1 MNKRNITVA
10 ILILLVVTIAIVP
23 IYKTLSTSEVQA
35 DTAFVATISDTNQYT
50 DGIELTE
57 SGIELNNWQYNTSK
71 YLQINPT
78 VPDDENI
85 YIVTVELPKE
95 LYVVGTELTL
105 PTGYSNVEFTKN
117 EDISVD
123 NGETYTINALSGKIE
138 YTMNDTSNSGTI
150 QLEVRYDNT
159 LWDKQ
164 AGSSLTMA
172 GVKPIVVKL
181 SKKATDETITLIKE
195 LSVSKATSNSA
206 ISYEHNNYYKID
218 SGSETMS
225 DIIVS
230 PGQLVTFLNSFSNSN
245 GIEELYYDKLS
256 INVNLP
262 YYTALDG
269 KKYFLELDTSTL
281 NFLSCNNPNYQIDT
295 SVEGIVS
302 IVMTKTYFTSGN
314 FLSIDF
320 KDISQELLDLD
331 IDTFVFTGGKID
343 ILADSNNKTTNINI
357 CSKEMNNITYHK
369 STYEN
374 LVFNYTS
381 NKDVQISKRPVDAIS
396 ILGSFGL
403 QNTGTKASVR
413 KEIFQEFDIENTNF
427 IKVTTVAL
435 PVDRVSENIEIE
447 YSLVDNE
454 GNQIYFDATGNPVDS
469 STSGATNTWNITLP
483 NANYNNNST
492 NTSIVLS
499 RSNLITAHKQYFF
512 KTIKYQLQTIDAG
525 DSLFSS
531 SSPFA
536 IGTPGNFYGYVNDS
550 VGSGTTAKT
559 KITISSPNNLEITS
573 LNTTIKS
580 VATDS
585 SKTSFYFDNVSMS
598 ENSIQAGNSLN
609 LSGTLKCISY
619 PYTNSTWLNDIVIGL
634 VLPSGV
640 SVNEQGI
647 RASTSGIS
655 NITGF
660 TVASKELGDGTNL
673 WTIKYPSNVY
683 IGYLT
688 ESFSELSSGYY
699 TDFSIQLDTSS
710 TMNNTS
716 LFANNLLYG
725 AGINQENGILGS
737 YAWTQK
743 TDIHDI
749 NENGNTND
757 IIAGVN
763 STDTTTCQITAKI
776 ESLDITDSIILNS
789 QGNIGNEKNE
799 IFTLTQDD
807 VIIYNV
813 DIACNNSGKAEDFCG
828 YIPIPKLTT
837 GRDEL
842 LVESSI
848 SDSFNMKLQSA
859 VSLTGS
865 DIYTIYYSFE
875 EGLTYETAKTA
886 VTWYLA
892 SDIESNNDLSF
903 DNVTMIKVVANNIIQ
918 TSNNTRITVNMK
930 YSGDNYVQDAGLKNI
945 WHSGFYFNYIT
956 NELNSAGN
964 CFTKGVKAN
973 LTVTSNL
980 PEITL
985 TAAKDMTPIISENK
999 NEYTATYEQFKKN
1012 QIFSIVNVENYNV
1025 SLKSKQY
1032 VLNNTT
1038 MSGIKADE
1046 TFAITAQ
1053 INGQTEK
1060 DILETV
1066 STEPILLGN
1075 VDKNNLLEY
1084 KFKIYNANTITDNTQ
1099 TRYII
1104 VTLKSD
1110 NGITLKQKINI
1121 NRELTEA
1128 SNPQSAI
1135 VAGKRYIT
1143 FDDTTT
1149 SVTITQ
1155 DSAITAQFVIDYI
1168 PNSYTNQKLKFSNL
1182 LPINTKLI
1190 LMDLSDF
1197 STPNYWSYKTTSYI
1211 SEIKLTDFIKMGTKT
1226 EKYVRPIGD
1235 DTIRNKF
1242 LVLMDFSE
1250 CTEFLQ
1256 EETSI
1261 QMNFTSVIDSDFNS
1275 TELKFVPTTKR
1286 SFELINSLTEVAVG
1300 DDLQINYNMIS
1311 NSSAESKYLGRKLSL
1326 VINAPTSIPLDS
1338 YIIANDTK
1346 YYLNTNKQFIIPL
1359 SDVQN
1364 GNGEIV
1370 VNLNSNSLP
1379 IEQIN
1384 YECSIQLWV
1393 SATANAKAPLL
1404 GELVAENNVTFTKLA
1419 ELKPALIAL
1428 DMNKRALKKDDLTL
1442 ANTLIFNYKPAD
1454 NCKVEIE
1461 LQQKNGNVY
1470 QKITDRLNQVNNST
1484 EHNLGVFQI
1493 SATSGENTI
1502 TYNLSSETTAGTY
1515 RFVLRVKDE
1524 NNNKLLEV
1532 PYNFIILDE

>member
-1 MNKRNITVA
+1 MSKKNITLTL
-10 ILILLVVTIAIVP
+10 LILLVITIAIVP
-23 IYKTLSTSEVQA
+23 IYKTLSTSEGQEESS
-35 DTAFVATISDTNQYT
+35 FVATISDTNQYT

-95 LYVVGTELTL
+95 LYVVGTEVTL

-117 EDISVD
+117 EDISVN
-123 NGETYTINALSGKIE
+123 NGETYNLNDLSGKIE

-181 SKKATDETITLIKE
+181 SKKATDETITVIKE
-195 LSVSKATSNSA
+195 LSVSNATSNSA
-206 ISYEHNNYYKID
+206 ISYDYNNYYKID
-218 SGSETMS
+218 SGAEAMS
-225 DIIVS
+225 DITVS

-245 GIEELYYDKLS
+245 GTEELYYDKLS
-256 INVNLP
+256 INVNVP

-269 KKYFLELDTSTL
+269 KKYFLELDTNTL
-281 NFLSCNNPNYQIDT
+281 NIISCNNPNYQIDT

-302 IVMTKTYFTSGN
+302 IVMTKPYFTPGN
-314 FLSIDF
+314 FISIDF

-331 IDTFVFTGGKID
+331 IDTFVFSGGKID
-343 ILADSNNKTTNINI
+343 ILADSNNKTANINI
-357 CSKEMNNITYHK
+357 YSKEMNNITYHK

-381 NKDVQISKRPVDAIS
+381 NKDVQITKRPIDAIS

-403 QNTGTKASVR
+403 QNTGTKDSVR

-469 STSGATNTWNITLP
+469 STSGATNIWHITLP
-483 NANYNNNST
+483 NANCNNTST
-492 NTSIVLS
+492 NTSIVFS

-512 KTIKYQLQTIDAG
+512 KTIKYQLQTINAG

-531 SSPFA
+531 SAPFA
-536 IGTPGNFYGYVNDS
+536 IGTPGNFYGYVNDG
-550 VGSGTTAKT
+550 VGSGATAKT
-559 KITISSPNNLEITS
+559 KITVSSPNNLEINS
-573 LNTTIKS
+573 INTTINS

-585 SKTSFYFDNVSMS
+585 GKTSFYFDNISMS

-647 RASTSGIS
+647 RASTSGNS

-660 TVASKELGDGTNL
+660 TVISKELGDGTSL
-673 WTIKYPSNVY
+673 WTIKYPSDVY

-688 ESFSELSSGYY
+688 ESLTELSSGYY

-725 AGINQENGILGS
+725 AGINQENGILGN
-737 YAWTQK
+737 YAWTK
-743 TDIHDI
+743 KIDVHDI
-749 NENGNTND
+749 NENGKTDD

-813 DIACNNSGKAEDFCG
+813 DIVCNNSGKAEDFCG

-837 GRDEL
+837 GRDDL

-848 SDSFNMKLQSA
+848 SDSFNMKLQNA
-859 VSLTGS
+859 VSLNGS

-886 VTWYLA
+886 TTWYSA
-892 SDIESNNDLSF
+892 SDIDSNNDLSF

-930 YSGDNYVQDAGLKNI
+930 YSGDNYIQDAGLKNI
-945 WHSGFYFNYIT
+945 WHSGFYFNYIN

-964 CFTKGVKAN
+964 YFTKGVTAN
-973 LTVTSNL
+973 LTVTSDL

-985 TAAKDMTPIISENK
+985 TAAKDMTPVISENK

-1012 QIFSIVNVENYNV
+1012 QIFSIVNVETYNV

-1038 MSGIKADE
+1038 MPGIEANE

-1053 INGQTEK
+1053 INGQTELE
-1060 DILETV
+1060 ILETA

-1075 VDKNNLLEY
+1075 LEQNNLLEY
-1084 KFKIYNANTITDNTQ
+1084 KFKIYNANAISDNIQ

-1128 SNPQSAI
+1128 VNPQSAI

-1143 FDDTTT
+1143 FDDTTS

-1168 PNSYTNQKLKFSNL
+1168 PDLYTNQKLKFSKE

-1197 STPNYWSYKTTSYI
+1197 SAPIYWYHKIDTAI
-1211 SEIKLTDFIKMGTKT
+1211 SEINLTEFTNMGTT
-1226 EKYVRPIGD
+1226 TDKYIYPIGQD
-1235 DTIRNKF
+1235 IISKKF
-1242 LVLMDFSE
+1242 LIIIDFSE
-1250 CTEFLQ
+1250 SIEYLQ
-1256 EETSI
+1256 EETII
-1261 QMNFTSVIDSDFNS
+1261 QMNFTGSSVSDFNS
-1275 TELKFVPTTKR
+1275 KELKFMPTSKR
-1286 SFELINSLTEVAVG
+1286 SFELVNSLEDVAIG
-1300 DDLQINYNMIS
+1300 TDLQINYNMIS
-1311 NSSAESKYLGRKLSL
+1311 NSSAESRYLGRKLSL
-1326 VINAPTSIPLDS
+1326 VINAPSNIPLDS
-1338 YIIANDTK
+1338 YIIANDSK

-1364 GNGEIV
+1364 GSGEIV
-1370 VNLNSNSLP
+1370 INLKSNSLP

-1384 YECSIQLWV
+1384 YECIMQLWV
-1393 SATANAKAPLL
+1393 SATANANAPLL
-1404 GELVAENNVTFTKLA
+1404 GDLVSEKTITFTKPA
-1419 ELKPALIAL
+1419 ELKPALKVL
-1428 DMNKRALKKDDLTL
+1428 DMNKRALKVEDLTL
-1442 ANTLIFNYKPAD
+1442 ANTLIFDYKPAD

-1484 EHNLGVFQI
+1484 EHNLGVFPI
-1493 SATSGENTI
+1493 SVTSGENTI
-1502 TYNLSSETTAGTY
+1502 SYNLSSETVAGTY